1 MKVLPTVGKKGEMR
15 NERMSS
21 NLGSKLNVVFIA
33 CIRVNFTGW
42 FNILYL
48 VADQKAA
55 PHRQAMGK
63 VVDDIS
69 QQVQVSTDLG
79 QGHKRSIEAD
89 LYFVLIYITYIV
101 LP

>member
-1 MKVLPTVGKKGEMR
+1 
-15 NERMSS
+15 MSS
-21 NLGSKLNVVFIA
+21 ILGSKLNVIFIA
-33 CIRVNFTGW
+33 CIRVTGNFTGW

-79 QGHKRSIEAD
+79 QGHKRSLEAD
-89 LYFVLIYITYIV
+89 LYFVLIYLKYIV

>member
-1 MKVLPTVGKKGEMR
+1 
-15 NERMSS
+15 MSS

-33 CIRVNFTGW
+33 CIRVNFIGW
-42 FNILYL
+42 CNILYL

-55 PHRQAMGK
+55 PHRQPMGK

-79 QGHKRSIEAD
+79 QGHKRSLETD

>member
-1 MKVLPTVGKKGEMR
+1 
-15 NERMSS
+15 MSS
-21 NLGSKLNVVFIA
+21 VLSSKLKVVCIA
-33 CIRVNFTGW
+33 CIRVHFIGW

-55 PHRQAMGK
+55 PHRQPMGK

-89 LYFVLIYITYIV
+89 LYFVLIYIKYIV
-101 LP
+101 FP